1 MIKTTEESLKKI
13 KAYNK
18 ALEMMS
24 TSTTKHHQE
33 SSYKYIERFGNIFF
47 DESLTEQLLEIA
59 NSKFYGC

>member
-33 SSYKYIERFGNIFF
+33 ASYKYIERFGNIFF